1 MTTTR
6 RLLTL
11 TTIAF
16 AGLLLSACSDTTTE
30 TERDESGEVTE
41 RNDDA
46 SVFEIKVGDC
56 YDLPDDSGS
65 AETTEVQTITAVPCG
80 DPHEAEA
87 YHEVELEDGD
97 FPGDDAIQTET
108 ANACGPAFDTFVG
121 LAYED
126 STLDIYQLFPTED
139 TWEQL
144 DDRLISCL
152 IYDPSNPEVTG
163 TLAGAAR

>member
-16 AGLLLSACSDTTTE
+16 AGLLLSACSDTT
-30 TERDESGEVTE
+30 
-41 RNDDA
+41 
-46 SVFEIKVGDC
+46 
-56 YDLPDDSGS
+56 
-65 AETTEVQTITAVPCG
+65 
-80 DPHEAEA
+80 
-87 YHEVELEDGD
+87 
-97 FPGDDAIQTET
+97 TET